1 MSQKVLD
8 AIKKR
13 EAAKAKPVVK
23 KAESKSESKS

>member
-13 EAAKAKPVVK
+13 EEARAKPAKAKAK
-23 KAESKSESKS
+23 KEDKG